1 MCAQR
6 VEATRGG
13 NTWRN
18 SASSL
23 EANNA
28 WEENLNVSAQNE
40 SNETITD
47 KKGSCLNPKNRSD
60 GGRGRE
66 LLRRGRAQQVEHRDQ
81 VRDVTYET
89 LKTKLR
95 EVLEKTQELSKEE
108 GKDDIQLRDFAAR
121 FDRLDT
127 TVQLQ
132 QGAGSL
138 EAAQLE
144 SRAAVEAK
152 DEEAAKRGLAKL
164 SELLNRWSN
173 RSTETESGQ
182 ARGLEPWQDAEHPD
196 AWVRRSFDIEST

>member
-1 MCAQR
+1 M
-6 VEATRGG
+6 
-13 NTWRN
+13 
-18 SASSL
+18 
-23 EANNA
+23 
-28 WEENLNVSAQNE
+28 NVSAQNE

-95 EVLEKTQELSKEE
+95 EVLEKNQELIKEE
-108 GKDDIQLRDFAAR
+108 GKDDTELRDFAAR

-138 EAAQLE
+138 ETAQLE
-144 SRAAVEAK
+144 SRAAVETK
-152 DEEAAKRGLAKL
+152 DEEAAKRGK
-164 SELLNRWSN
+164 
-173 RSTETESGQ
+173 
-182 ARGLEPWQDAEHPD
+182 PD
-196 AWVRRSFDIEST
+196 VWNPDKTHIKT